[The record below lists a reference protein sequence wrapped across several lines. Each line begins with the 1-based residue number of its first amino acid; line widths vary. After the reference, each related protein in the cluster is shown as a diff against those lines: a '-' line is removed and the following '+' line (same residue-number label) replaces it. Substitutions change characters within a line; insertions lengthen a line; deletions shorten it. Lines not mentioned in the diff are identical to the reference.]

1 MSAKEY
7 DEIVSGAFGVA
18 AIHLQ
23 TSMLTALVAK
33 GYVSMKEAAEI
44 ISAAAQELDQ
54 KVGTALS
61 PEMVVLGTR
70 VLTDLALRWKTQAKG
85 N

>member
-1 MSAKEY
+1 MSDKEY
-7 DEIVSGAFGVA
+7 DEVVAGAFGVA

-23 TSMLTALVAK
+23 TSTLTFLVAK
-33 GYVSMKEAAEI
+33 GYVSMKEAASI

-54 KVGTALS
+54 KIGTSLL
-61 PEMVVLGTR
+61 PEMAALGTR
-70 VLTDLALRWKTQAKG
+70 VLTDLARRWERQAKG